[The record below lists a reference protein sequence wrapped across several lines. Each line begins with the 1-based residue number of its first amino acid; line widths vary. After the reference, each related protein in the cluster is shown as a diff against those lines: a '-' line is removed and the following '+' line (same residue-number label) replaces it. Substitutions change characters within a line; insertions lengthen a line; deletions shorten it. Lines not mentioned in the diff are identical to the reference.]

1 MMQNSKKTII
11 SLTILLILSIRAYG
25 QIDESKIYS
34 LDELFILALENN
46 QNIKLSEAEENI
58 AQERIAIAKNQQLP
72 SLSAS
77 LSAYYLGDIKIFD
90 NPFSNQQTI
99 DMPRTGNSTILQ
111 ANQLIYNGNTVNN
124 SIKIAS
130 LQQKIASLTLL
141 KKVQDTKLLISG
153 YYLDLYRLMNQ
164 HQVYKNNIQ
173 LAESR
178 LNNIKRMH
186 EQGLLTQNDILRTK
200 LILSNYK
207 LKLSQLNRSI
217 ELINNQL
224 ITATGLAE
232 NIVIHPDSTI
242 LKNKLNLQKLDS
254 YQDKAN
260 DNNINILISQKNIR
274 IAEKNVNISKASK
287 LPSIPLFASNSMQ
300 RPISSKTPILNKYM
314 NGWKAGLSLN
324 YNISSLYK
332 SKSKIRLS
340 NLQLTKRHQELAKQR
355 QVVKLAVHSAYLNYK
370 DSIKQWE
377 TAITNQK
384 LAENNFNSMNRKY
397 MNQLILLT
405 DLNNAVNAK
414 LEAELQFTNAEIYII
429 YASYQLRYT
438 MGQL

>member
-178 LNNIKRMH
+178 LNCQVS
-186 EQGLLTQNDILRTK
+186 QGYPEFL
-200 LILSNYK
+200 
-207 LKLSQLNRSI
+207 
-217 ELINNQL
+217 
-224 ITATGLAE
+224 
-232 NIVIHPDSTI
+232 
-242 LKNKLNLQKLDS
+242 
-254 YQDKAN
+254 
-260 DNNINILISQKNIR
+260 
-274 IAEKNVNISKASK
+274 
-287 LPSIPLFASNSMQ
+287 
-300 RPISSKTPILNKYM
+300 
-314 NGWKAGLSLN
+314 
-324 YNISSLYK
+324 
-332 SKSKIRLS
+332 
-340 NLQLTKRHQELAKQR
+340 
-355 QVVKLAVHSAYLNYK
+355 
-370 DSIKQWE
+370 
-377 TAITNQK
+377 
-384 LAENNFNSMNRKY
+384 NFNYAVM
-397 MNQLILLT
+397 
-405 DLNNAVNAK
+405 LN
-414 LEAELQFTNAEIYII
+414 IYF
-429 YASYQLRYT
+429 
-438 MGQL
+438 